1 MNTEQII
8 DTLKELVINN
18 SNLEAELDDVV
29 AFDNVV
35 SVESNDNSVV
45 IQFSDCK
52 VVLSAEII
60 LN

>member
-8 DTLKELVINN
+8 DILKELVINN